1 MRTVLLLFV
10 VVHLSSCWMVRAYRL
25 RTLKLTDH
33 KKLPSVPIHKSDT
46 AFQFIDGTSQ
56 LQYDGLENYLDS
68 NLSGTQTA
76 AFLVIR
82 NDSIIYEK
90 YFDGFTKD
98 VILPSNS
105 MAKSFTGTLVRIAF
119 NEGNIRSLSEPM
131 TNYIPEL
138 LERDSNFKKVTIQH
152 LLDMRSGFDFNE
164 GRYDLRDDAI
174 RIGLRPNL
182 KKHLLRVKIAEPP
195 GRFRYQ
201 SINTQF
207 LGMIVERATGKKLS
221 QYLEEKLWK
230 PLGAEHDATWN
241 VDSKK
246 RKREF
251 ASAGLNAVP
260 RDFAKLGQLY
270 LNKGKWNGKEILD
283 EEWVN
288 SVATIDTMEK
298 YGGYKNQWWSRTI
311 YRSFSDSMSAVQ
323 FRQKTPYSTPIRKM
337 QESNYRVSYRTPGFT
352 AIGFLNQYIYINP
365 KKKVVIVRIGR
376 RWRHPQ
382 IFSTQFIYQLGEKL

>member
-1 MRTVLLLFV
+1 MRVLLLLWLV
-10 VVHLSSCWMVRAYRL
+10 INLSSCWMIRAYRI

-33 KKLPSVPIHKSDT
+33 KKLPSVPIHKPDSS
-46 AFQFIDGTSQ
+46 FYFIEGASQ
-56 LQYDGLENYLDS
+56 PQYAQLKNHLDS
-68 NLSGTQTA
+68 SLQGTQTA

-82 NDSIIYEK
+82 NDSIIYER
-90 YFDGFTKD
+90 YFDGFDKN

-105 MAKSFTGTLVRIAF
+105 MAKSFTGTLVRIAY
-119 NEGNIRSLSEPM
+119 NEGKIKSLLEPM

-138 LERDSNFKKVTIQH
+138 LKSDTNFKKITIQH
-152 LLDMRSGFDFNE
+152 LLDMRSGFNFNE
-164 GRYDLRDDAI
+164 GRYDLKDDAI
-174 RIGLRPNL
+174 RIGLSPNL
-182 KKHLLRVKIAEPP
+182 KKQLLKIKIAEPP

-207 LGMIVERATGKKLS
+207 LGMILERATGKKLS
-221 QYLEEKLWK
+221 AYLEEKIWK

-270 LNKGKWNGKEILD
+270 LNKGRWNGKQIID

-288 SVATIDTMEK
+288 AVSSIDTMHK
-298 YGGYKNQWWSRTI
+298 YGGYKNQWWSRTLS
-311 YRSFSDSMSAVQ
+311 RNFLDSLSAVKFMQ
-323 FRQKTPYSTPIRKM
+323 RTAYSTPVRKL
-337 QESNYRVSYRTPGFT
+337 QAGTYRVSYRTPAFT
-352 AIGFLNQYIYINP
+352 AVGFLNQYIYVNP
-365 KKKVVIVRIGR
+365 KKKLLIVRIGR
-376 RWRHPQ
+376 RWRHQ
-382 IFSTQFIYQLGEKL
+382 IFSTQYIYQLGETL